1 MTKTALY
8 LAGGG
13 ARGAYQA
20 GVLKAIQ
27 HLTKGGALP
36 FDIIS
41 GVSVGSLNAAIL
53 AEQATDFKHATE
65 KLELLWK
72 QIASNDIFDASN
84 FGLSKSLM
92 TNIGRGLV
100 TQRQASFLLNSAPLQ
115 TFIRQHIHFDTIRH
129 NLEKGL
135 IDAFEIISH
144 CYENQQTISFY
155 QHHEAH
161 IEDWQYPRHISQR
174 ATLAMEHILAS
185 SALPL
190 FFPTV
195 NIDGFHYGDGSMG
208 LVSPLRGAIRFQ
220 ATRVLV
226 IGTRPLAQAHA
237 PAAHAEDV
245 GFANILGS
253 MLSGLFVDNLD
264 RDIEMVN
271 RMNEISLLL
280 SVWRKWRS
288 PWRPIQTLYIRPSR
302 DIATIA
308 QAQYH
313 TMPTVLRFMLNLL
326 GAKSHSGDLVSF
338 LLFEPAFTTELL
350 ALGYHDGM
358 QAKEDIL
365 NFFGK

>member
-1 MTKTALY
+1 MTT
-8 LAGGG
+8 
-13 ARGAYQA
+13 
-20 GVLKAIQ
+20 
-27 HLTKGGALP
+27 
-36 FDIIS
+36 
-41 GVSVGSLNAAIL
+41 
-53 AEQATDFKHATE
+53 
-65 KLELLWK
+65 
-72 QIASNDIFDASN
+72 
-84 FGLSKSLM
+84 
-92 TNIGRGLV
+92 GRGLV

-220 ATRVLV
+220 VTRVLV

-350 ALGYHDGM
+350 ALGTM
-358 QAKEDIL
+358 MACKRKKT
-365 NFFGK
+365 F